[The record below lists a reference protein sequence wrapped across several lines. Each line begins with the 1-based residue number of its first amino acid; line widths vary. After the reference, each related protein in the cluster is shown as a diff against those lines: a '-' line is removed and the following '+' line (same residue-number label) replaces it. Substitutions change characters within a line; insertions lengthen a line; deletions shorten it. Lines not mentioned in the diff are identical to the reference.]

1 MEDDSKPMDIA
12 ASWPVPPQALPD
24 VYPAKIGNLLMSAY
38 EEVLGKQK
46 FSLVLN
52 QAGLGTA
59 GSPVPD
65 LPFGTPSK
73 VYQALEEIYGEQT
86 TRGICLR
93 TGRVMFRRG
102 LQSFSGILGL
112 SHRSFRL
119 LPPAQ
124 KVLRGMDLL
133 AWVLN
138 HYSDQRVRVEKH
150 AQEVLLINERCPH
163 CWEMARS
170 SACCQVPVGAL
181 QEGLAWACYA
191 RQYSVVE
198 ITCRAKGDP
207 HCTFQVISKSS
218 A

>member
-1 MEDDSKPMDIA
+1 MDIA

-24 VYPAKIGNLLMSAY
+24 IYPAKIGDLMLSAY

-46 FSLVLN
+46 LALVLR
-52 QAGLGTA
+52 QAGLELP
-59 GSPVPD
+59 GSKVPD
-65 LPFGTPSK
+65 LPFGTPARI
-73 VYQALEEIYGEQT
+73 YQALEEIYGEQT

-102 LQSFSGILGL
+102 LRVFSGILGL
-112 SHRSFRL
+112 SQRAFRL

-133 AWVLN
+133 AWTLN

-150 AQEVLLINERCPH
+150 AHEVLLINERCPH
-163 CWEMARS
+163 CWEMKKPTPS
-170 SACCQVPVGAL
+170 CQVAVGAL
-181 QEGLAWACYA
+181 QEGLAWACSA
-191 RQYSVVE
+191 RQYSVEE
-198 ITCRAKGDP
+198 IACRANGDP
-207 HCTFQVISKSS
+207 SCTFRVKSKSP